1 MKLLDRYIIKQF
13 LLTALFGIVAF
24 TIIFVV
30 IDLMEKLDDFL
41 DRKAAAMVIVQYY
54 VAFTPEMIKLMTPV
68 AILLSSLFTTGKM
81 SNSNELTA
89 MKSSGVSM
97 YRFMTP
103 MLILALF
110 ISLASVYFNGWIVPY
125 ANQHKSYIE
134 RKYLQRDYEET
145 ARSNIYVQDGPRRI
159 VYISYFD
166 RSASAGGRSSVQEF
180 SDSNLISIARR
191 ADGREIHWDST
202 SGKWTMLGATL
213 REFTPGKENIR
224 MLDRFTI
231 DTLHFV
237 PADIIK
243 QEEKPDEMNYFDL
256 QKFIERQKRTGNE
269 IARWQVD
276 FYSKVSFPFA
286 SFIVVL
292 FGVPFSF
299 GKRRGGLAVQFGISV
314 AVCFIYLI
322 FMKTSQV
329 FGYNGDLQPLLTA
342 WLANLI
348 FFVGGIAN
356 IVRVQK

>member
-1 MKLLDRYIIKQF
+1 MKLLDRYIIRQF
-13 LLTALFGIVAF
+13 LLTAFFGIIAF
-24 TIIFVV
+24 TLIFVV

-41 DRKAAAMVIVQYY
+41 DRRADAMIIVQYY
-54 VAFTPEMIKLMTPV
+54 IAFTPEMIKLMTPV

-97 YRFMTP
+97 YRFMAP
-103 MLILALF
+103 MLILALI
-110 ISLASVYFNGWIVPY
+110 ISVVSVYFNGWIVPY
-125 ANQHKSYIE
+125 ANRHKSFIE
-134 RKYLQRDYEET
+134 HTYLQRDFETT
-145 ARSNIYVQDGPRRI
+145 ARANIYVQDGPRRI
-159 VYISYFD
+159 VYLSYFD
-166 RSASAGGRSSVQEF
+166 KASNSGGRASIQEF
-180 SDSNLISIARR
+180 SDTNLISISRR
-191 ADGREIHWDST
+191 ADAREIHWDSLT
-202 SGKWTMLGATL
+202 GKWTMIGATV
-213 REFTPGKENIR
+213 REFAPGRESMR
-224 MLDRFTI
+224 YLDRLTI

-237 PADIIK
+237 PSDIIK
-243 QEEKPDEMNYFDL
+243 KEEKPDEMNYFEL
-256 QKFIERQKRTGNE
+256 EKFIERQRRTGNE

-342 WLANLI
+342 WLANLL
-348 FFVGGIAN
+348 FLAGGIAN
-356 IVRVQK
+356 IIRVQK

>member
-13 LLTALFGIVAF
+13 LLTALFGIIAF

-41 DRKAAAMVIVQYY
+41 DRKAEAMIIIQYY

-68 AILLSSLFTTGKM
+68 AILLSSLFTTGKL
-81 SNSNELTA
+81 SNNNELTA
-89 MKSSGVSM
+89 MKSSGVSI
-97 YRFMTP
+97 YRFMLP
-103 MLILALF
+103 MLIIALV
-110 ISLASVYFNGWIVPY
+110 ISIASVYFNGWIVPF
-125 ANQHKSYIE
+125 ANQHKFTIE
-134 RKYLQRDYEET
+134 RLYLQRNYVST
-145 ARSNIYVQDGPRRI
+145 ARSNIYMQDSPRRI
-159 VYISYFD
+159 VYMSYFD
-166 RSASAGGRSSVQEF
+166 RTTNIGTRASIQDF
-180 SDSNLISIARR
+180 SDSNLISMARR
-191 ADGREIHWDST
+191 VDAQQIHWDSV
-202 SGKWTMLGATL
+202 SGKWTMINAT
-213 REFTPGKENIR
+213 IR
-224 MLDRFTI
+224 DFANNLETIRRVDRITM

-237 PADIIK
+237 PVDIIK
-243 QEEKPDEMNYFDL
+243 KEEKPDEMNYFEL
-256 QKFIERQKRTGNE
+256 RRFIERQQRTGNDV
-269 IARWQVD
+269 ARWQVD

-314 AVCFIYLI
+314 AVCFIYLM

-348 FFVGGIAN
+348 FLAGGIAN
-356 IVRVQK
+356 IFRVEK